1 MRPSRIRFGHASG
14 GRRPDVEKEGV
25 LGGNR
30 PLPVGVVT
38 LLMTDV
44 AGSTRLW
51 EERPDIAGAVMERHE
66 ALIGARVHDQGGV
79 LIRSKGEGDSTFSV
93 FADACGAARA
103 GVEIQRA
110 LDREPW
116 PDGAGV
122 RVRAAIYTGEVEL
135 REGDYYGAA
144 PNRCA
149 RLRAAAHPGQ
159 TVCSQSTEPRLA
171 DLTGEIVR
179 TDLGL
184 HRLRDVARAERVF
197 QLSHRELRAEFPP
210 LRTLAVRQNLPRE
223 RTRFVGRD
231 VDVAAIR
238 KQLEVRRLVTLTGVG
253 GCGKTRLAIKAASG
267 LLERFPDG
275 VFFGDLA
282 PVSEPEVVASA
293 VAAAVGFPRM
303 SLGTGSGRPASEL
316 VEFLSTR
323 EVLLVLDNC
332 EHVIDA
338 CAALVDQILERC
350 PGAVVLATSREALD
364 LQGEQV
370 HPVSPLPLPSGDLSE
385 ISDAVQLFCER
396 AAAVRPDFV
405 VSALNV
411 SDIAEICRR
420 LDGIPLAIE
429 LAAAQIPQF
438 SPRQLVERLGDRL
451 QLFAGGR
458 RQPSRQRSL
467 QGALDWSHE
476 LLTDDERTV
485 FRRLSAF
492 PGSFTPHAAVAV
504 CGEAAGLEP
513 LPSLLRKSLIVT
525 EDDGMVRRYRMLETV
540 RAYARAKL
548 VDAREGPLVR
558 DRHRDHFL
566 AWAEAIPPELTYLDP
581 DGAIRREQHNLR
593 AALTW
598 SERQD
603 RWDLVGRLASTMNR
617 IWIGDVPEGRRWLTG
632 ALDGLADLDAE
643 HQVRVLAIAAHVAV
657 LAIEAGDGELAR
669 RAVAAD
675 ERPGVWSSLAH
686 GLLCLNHGLRGFLS
700 KDEHDA
706 AAAERLGRKAVE
718 LAPEP
723 LSRGLAWFWL
733 GQARVLLDDL
743 DGAVDAL
750 EQGSAD
756 VVPGGDMSV
765 VCLALLAVL
774 RHLNGE
780 HEEALAVAT
789 DVLERSRS
797 YEQSGL
803 WAWALYTSLPYALE
817 LGHRGR
823 HAEALDF
830 MRDLL
835 EDNAVPATPGVMT
848 SVVVVLAALAVL
860 RGDRDASAVLL
871 DYAGN
876 AIMTSG
882 VRTPVDMALY
892 SDYLR
897 RHGDIDDGAALRN
910 RTRAAAMSV
919 SDALALGLRAAE
931 PSA

>member
-1 MRPSRIRFGHASG
+1 MEFVDQPRPEVRLDGGGTAPEPDVLATGWWGPWAPPAHGAVPSGRIRFGHDS
-14 GRRPDVEKEGV
+14 GRRSPDVEKEGV

-44 AGSTRLW
+44 VGSTRLW

-93 FADACGAARA
+93 FTDACGAARA
-103 GVEIQRA
+103 GVGLQRA

-135 REGDYYGAA
+135 RGGDYYGAA
-144 PNRCA
+144 ANRCA

-197 QLSHRELRAEFPP
+197 QLSHGELRAEFPP

-282 PVSEPEVVASA
+282 PVAEPEVVASA

-338 CAALVDQILERC
+338 CAALVDEILERC
-350 PGAVVLATSREALD
+350 PGAAVLATSREALD

-370 HPVSPLPLPSGDLSE
+370 HPVSPLPLPGDDLTE

-405 VSALNV
+405 MSALNV

-438 SPRQLVERLGDRL
+438 SPRQLVERLGGRL

-467 QGALDWSHE
+467 EGALDWSHE

-492 PGSFTPHAAVAV
+492 PGSFTPDAAVAV

-513 LPSLLRKSLIVT
+513 LPSLLRKSLIVP
-525 EDDGMVRRYRMLETV
+525 EDDGTVRRYRMLETV
-540 RAYARAKL
+540 RAYAQAKL
-548 VDAREGPLVR
+548 VDAGEEPLAR
-558 DRHRDHFL
+558 DRHRDQFL
-566 AWAEAIPPELTYLDP
+566 AWAEAMPPELTYLDP
-581 DGAIRREQHNLR
+581 DGTIRREQHNLR

-598 SERQD
+598 SGRQD

-617 IWIGDVPEGRRWLTG
+617 IWIGDVPEGRRWLTA
-632 ALDGLADLDAE
+632 ALDGLGDLDAA

-750 EQGSAD
+750 EQGSVD
-756 VVPGGDMSV
+756 VVRGGDMSV
-765 VCLALLAVL
+765 VCLALLAGL

-803 WAWALYTSLPYALE
+803 WAWRCTRRSRTPSSWAI
-817 LGHRGR
+817 
-823 HAEALDF
+823 
-830 MRDLL
+830 
-835 EDNAVPATPGVMT
+835 AVATPKPST
-848 SVVVVLAALAVL
+848 SSVTC
-860 RGDRDASAVLL
+860 SK
-871 DYAGN
+871 
-876 AIMTSG
+876 T
-882 VRTPVDMALY
+882 TPFR
-892 SDYLR
+892 LR
-897 RHGDIDDGAALRN
+897 RA
-910 RTRAAAMSV
+910 S
-919 SDALALGLRAAE
+919 
-931 PSA
+931 

>member
-1 MRPSRIRFGHASG
+1 M
-14 GRRPDVEKEGV
+14 
-25 LGGNR
+25 
-30 PLPVGVVT
+30 
-38 LLMTDV
+38 
-44 AGSTRLW
+44 W

-66 ALIGARVHDQGGV
+66 SLIRGRVHGAGGV

-103 GVEIQRA
+103 GIEIQRA
-110 LDREPW
+110 LGAEPW
-116 PDGAGV
+116 PDGGGI
-122 RVRAAIYTGEVEL
+122 RVRAAIYTGDVEL
-135 REGDYYGAA
+135 GDGDYYGAA

-159 TVCSQSTEPRLA
+159 TVCSQTTEARLSG
-171 DLTGEIVR
+171 LTAEIVR
-179 TDLGL
+179 TDLGV

-197 QLSHRELRAEFPP
+197 QLGHRELRAEFPP
-210 LRTLAVRQNLPRE
+210 LDTLAVRQNLPSE

-231 VDVAAIR
+231 VDVAAVR

-267 LLERFPDG
+267 LLETFPDG
-275 VFFGDLA
+275 VFFADLA
-282 PVSEPEVVASA
+282 PLPDPEVVAGA

-316 VEFLSTR
+316 IDFLSTR

-338 CAALVDQILERC
+338 CAALVDEILERC
-350 PGAVVLATSREALD
+350 PGVTVLATSREALD

-370 HPVSPLPLPSGDLSE
+370 HPVSPLPLPGDDLSD

-396 AAAVRPDFV
+396 AAAVQPDFV
-405 VSALNV
+405 LSADNV
-411 SDIAEICRR
+411 SDIAEVCRR

-451 QLFAGGR
+451 HLFSGGR
-458 RQPSRQRSL
+458 RRPGRQRSL
-467 QGALDWSHE
+467 QGALDWSHAM
-476 LLTDDERTV
+476 LTDDERTV

-492 PGSFTPHAAVAV
+492 PGGFTPQAAVSV
-504 CGEAAGLEP
+504 CEEPGGLEP
-513 LPSLLRKSLIVT
+513 LLSLLRKSLIVT
-525 EDDGMVRRYRMLETV
+525 EDDGTDRRYRMLETV
-540 RAYARAKL
+540 RAYAQAQL
-548 VDAREGPLVR
+548 VEAGEESVVR

-581 DGAIRREQHNLR
+581 HGVVRREQHNLR
-593 AALTW
+593 AAVSW
-598 SERQD
+598 SGEQD

-617 IWIGDVPEGRRWLTG
+617 VWIGDVQEGRRWLT
-632 ALDGLADLDAE
+632 AAMDGLDDLDPE

-686 GLLCLNHGLRGFLS
+686 GLLCLNHGIRGFLS
-700 KDEHDA
+700 QDEHDV
-706 AAAERLGRKAVE
+706 AAAEKVGRRAVE

-733 GQARVLLDDL
+733 GQARVLLGDL

-750 EQGSAD
+750 DQGSIEI
-756 VVPGGDMSV
+756 VPGGDMSV
-765 VCLALLAVL
+765 VCLALLAGL
-774 RHLNGE
+774 RHLRGE
-780 HEEALAVAT
+780 HDEALAAAT
-789 DVLERSRS
+789 EVLERSRS
-797 YEQSGL
+797 YERSGL

-848 SVVVVLAALAVL
+848 SVVVVWPHS
-860 RGDRDASAVLL
+860 RSC
-871 DYAGN
+871 
-876 AIMTSG
+876 G
-882 VRTPVDMALY
+882 VTATPGER
-892 SDYLR
+892 SSTTQ
-897 RHGDIDDGAALRN
+897 G
-910 RTRAAAMSV
+910 TRS
-919 SDALALGLRAAE
+919 
-931 PSA
+931 

>member
-1 MRPSRIRFGHASG
+1 MIRA
-14 GRRPDVEKEGV
+14 RVVRMEKEGV
-25 LGGNR
+25 LGGSL
-30 PLPVGVVT
+30 PLPVGPVT

-44 AGSTRLW
+44 AGSTRMW

-66 ALIGARVHDQGGV
+66 SLIRACVDDAGGV
-79 LIRSKGEGDSTFSV
+79 LIRSKGEGDSTYST

-103 GVEIQRA
+103 GVELQRA
-110 LDREPW
+110 LASEPW
-116 PDGAGV
+116 PDGGTI

-135 REGDYYGAA
+135 RDGDYYGTA

-159 TVCSQSTEPRLA
+159 TVCSHSTEARLA
-171 DLTGEIVR
+171 DLPAEIVR

-197 QLSHRELRAEFPP
+197 QLAHRNRPAEFPP
-210 LRTLAVRQNLPRE
+210 LRTLAVRQNLPTE

-231 VDVAAIR
+231 VDVAAVQ
-238 KQLEVRRLVTLTGVG
+238 KQLDVRRLVTLTGVG

-275 VFFGDLA
+275 VFFADLA
-282 PVSEPEVVASA
+282 PVADPEVVAGA
-293 VAAAVGFPRM
+293 VAAAVGFARM

-316 VEFLSTR
+316 IDFLSTR

-338 CAALVDQILERC
+338 AAALVDEILERC
-350 PGAVVLATSREALD
+350 QAVTVLATSREVLD
-364 LQGEQV
+364 VRGEQV
-370 HPVSPLPLPSGDLSE
+370 HPVTPLPVPDDDPSG

-405 VSALNV
+405 MSADNV

-420 LDGIPLAIE
+420 LDGLPLAIE

-438 SPRQLVERLGDRL
+438 SPRQLVDRL
-451 QLFAGGR
+451 HDRQQLLAGGR
-458 RQPSRQRSL
+458 RQPGRQRSL
-467 QGALDWSHE
+467 QGALDWSHA
-476 LLTDDERTV
+476 LLDDDERTT

-492 PGSFTPHAAVAV
+492 PDSFTADAALAV
-504 CGEAAGLEP
+504 CLEPAGLEA
-513 LPSLLRKSLIVT
+513 LASLLRKSLLVT
-525 EDDGMVRRYRMLETV
+525 EDDATDRRYRMLETV
-540 RAYARAKL
+540 RAYAVAKL
-548 VDAREGPLVR
+548 VDAGEEPLVR

-566 AWAEAIPPELTYLDP
+566 AWAEAIPPELTYLDA
-581 DGAIRREQHNLR
+581 DGAVRREQHNLR
-593 AALTW
+593 AALAW
-598 SERQD
+598 SGQRE
-603 RWDLVGRLASTMNR
+603 RWDLVGRMASTMNR
-617 IWIGDVPEGRRWLTG
+617 IWIGDVQEGRRWLAAAMPG
-632 ALDGLADLDAE
+632 LDDLDPE
-643 HQVRVLAIAAHVAV
+643 HQVRVLAVAAHVAV

-675 ERPGVWSSLAH
+675 DRPGVWSSLAH
-686 GLLCLNHGLRGFLS
+686 GLLCLNHGLRGFFS
-700 KDEHDA
+700 KDASDA
-706 AAAERLGRKAVE
+706 AAAEQVGRKAVE

-733 GQARVLLDDL
+733 GQARVLLADL
-743 DGAVDAL
+743 DGAVGAL
-750 EQGSAD
+750 ERGSAD
-756 VVPGGDMSV
+756 VVPGGDMSI
-765 VCLALLAVL
+765 VCLALLAGV
-774 RHLNGE
+774 RHLRGE
-780 HEEALAVAT
+780 HDEALAVAT
-789 DVLERSRS
+789 DVLERSHS

-830 MRDLL
+830 LRDLL

-848 SVVVVLAALAVL
+848 SVLVVLAALAVL
-860 RGDRDASAVLL
+860 RGERDAAGVLL
-871 DYAGN
+871 DRAGN
-876 AIMTSG
+876 AIVTGG
-882 VRTPVDMALY
+882 VRTPVDIALY
-892 SDYLR
+892 SEYLR
-897 RHGDIDDGAALRN
+897 RYNEADDGDGDGVADGAAAN
-910 RTRAAAMSV
+910 AQARAASMSL
-919 SDALALGLRAAE
+919 SDAVAFGLRALQ